1 MTRLAIV
8 LLNFGIL
15 LSAWQQ
21 PDTTLTNT
29 SLTKDQVLDRWA
41 AALGGRDKLE
51 QIRTIHTRGSVETG
65 GMKGTFERWS
75 TWRGEFRMALDL
87 SGAIHQ
93 VNIFDAKQGW
103 AMDASGAVHQLSGG
117 NLRSVASS
125 AYEASDSFLF
135 SGRLA
140 GTVVFSGRDA
150 NESAYVVR
158 LEPEGGNPVTVFLD
172 DNTFLPKR
180 EETAGPLGN
189 TRTITI
195 SAWREFAGIKVP
207 GRVVQSTGDPK
218 FDIAVTTEQVEINA
232 PLAADLFRKPAET
245 AAQVRFTNAAHQAVI
260 PVELYGQH
268 IFVPV
273 RVNGSQTAWFFLD
286 SGAGGS
292 VVTKAWADQIG
303 LASEG
308 AMRAVGA
315 AGATSLALAKNVV
328 LNLPGVELPMP
339 SVTVLDAAAGLPL
352 LGRRWEGLLGYDV
365 LSRLVV
371 RIDYERKEITL
382 FDPAVFV
389 PGDKAA
395 ALPLTFLGNWPL
407 VSAKILLPDREPI
420 ETKCFV
426 DSGAGGLM
434 LSTPFTNANRVLE
447 AVTKTVSSSI
457 YGAGGESKRMAGRI
471 TGLQLGPYLM
481 RSPVAGFSVATKEGA
496 LASPD
501 IGAII
506 GGEILE
512 RFTVT
517 FDYPH
522 QRILLEPNSRFS
534 DPFLANESGFSLVAK
549 GPGFHQFESDNV
561 EPGSPADLAGL
572 RKGDVLTMIDGHQA
586 SDFNL
591 DTLDTLFQQ
600 AGRKLR
606 LTIQRNGQTFDVQLE
621 LKERI

>member
-1 MTRLAIV
+1 MRSTTRSKTRSELWLVLCVAGQLSLAQI
-8 LLNFGIL
+8 
-15 LSAWQQ
+15 A
-21 PDTTLTNT
+21 DT

-51 QIRTIHTRGSVETG
+51 HIHTIHTRGSVETG
-65 GMKGTFERWS
+65 GMQGTFERWS
-75 TWRGEFRMALDL
+75 TWRGEFRMALDF

-103 AMDASGAVHQLSGG
+103 AMDANGAVHQLSGG
-117 NLRSVASS
+117 NLRSAASS

-135 SGRLA
+135 PGRLP
-140 GTVVFSGRDA
+140 GVVVFSGRDA
-150 NESAYVVR
+150 NQSAYVIR

-189 TRTITI
+189 PRSITI

-207 GRVVQSTGDPK
+207 ARVIQSTGDPK
-218 FDIAVTTEQVEINA
+218 FDIATTTEQVEINP
-232 PLAADLFRKPAET
+232 PLAAELFTKPAET
-245 AAQVRFTNAAHQAVI
+245 AAQVRFTNGAHQAVI
-260 PVELYGQH
+260 PVEVYGQH
-268 IFVPV
+268 VFVPV
-273 RVNGSQTAWFFLD
+273 RVNGTETAWFFLD

-292 VVTKAWADQIG
+292 VVTKAWAQKIG
-303 LASEG
+303 LSSEG

-339 SVTVLDAAAGLPL
+339 SVTVLDTAAGFPP
-352 LGRRWEGLLGYDV
+352 LGRSWDGLLGYDV

-371 RIDYERKEITL
+371 RVDYEHKEITII
-382 FDPAVFV
+382 DPAVFR
-389 PGDKAA
+389 PSDHAA

-407 VSAKILLPDREPI
+407 VPAKMVLPGREPI
-420 ETKCFV
+420 ETKCFI

-434 LSTPFTNANRVLE
+434 LATPFTNANHVLG
-447 AVTKTVSSSI
+447 AATKTVSTSI
-457 YGAGGESKRMAGRI
+457 YGAGGESQRFEVPLA
-471 TGLQLGPYLM
+471 GLQLGPYLL
-481 RSPVAGFSVATKEGA
+481 RNPAAGFSPTAKEGA

-506 GGEILE
+506 GGEILQ

-522 QRILLEPNSRFS
+522 ERILLEPNSSF
-534 DPFLANESGFSLVAK
+534 
-549 GPGFHQFESDNV
+549 GP
-561 EPGSPADLAGL
+561 P
-572 RKGDVLTMIDGHQA
+572 
-586 SDFNL
+586 
-591 DTLDTLFQQ
+591 
-600 AGRKLR
+600 
-606 LTIQRNGQTFDVQLE
+606 
-621 LKERI
+621 